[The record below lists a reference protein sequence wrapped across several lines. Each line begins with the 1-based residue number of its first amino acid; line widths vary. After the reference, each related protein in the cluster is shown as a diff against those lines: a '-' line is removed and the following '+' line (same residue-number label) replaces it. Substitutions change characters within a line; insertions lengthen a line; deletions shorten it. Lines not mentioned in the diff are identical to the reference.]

1 MEVADI
7 KEAIKLAKEI
17 VRDEEEPY
25 RTEAFK
31 IILTKL
37 LDSEKVKGEEV
48 KGEIPE
54 QIMDKVKELTN
65 KEKIQLILYYAN
77 KPLTK
82 EEIKAKSL
90 ELGID
95 EGWWHGSNFRRDLMK
110 RNKLVVEEK
119 DGDITRYRLTEVAR
133 VATKKL
139 IEELL

>member
-1 MEVADI
+1 MEVANI

-17 VRDEEEPY
+17 VKEEEEPY
-25 RTEAFK
+25 KTEAFR
-31 IILTKL
+31 IILAKL
-37 LDSEKVKGEEV
+37 LDSEVKVEKG
-48 KGEIPE
+48 IPE
-54 QIMDKVKELTN
+54 KIMEKIGELRN
-65 KEKIQLILYYAN
+65 KEKIQLILYYAD

-119 DGDITRYRLTEVAR
+119 DGDITRYKLTEVAR

>member
-1 MEVADI
+1 MEVANI

-17 VRDEEEPY
+17 VEDEDEPY
-25 RTEAFK
+25 KTEAFK
-31 IILTKL
+31 IILVKL
-37 LDSEKVKGEEV
+37 LDSEEIKAKKG
-48 KGEIPE
+48 IPE
-54 QIMDKVKELTN
+54 KIMEKIGELRN
-65 KEKIQLILYYAN
+65 KEKIQLILYYTD

-95 EGWWHGSNFRRDLMK
+95 EGWWHGSNFRRDLIK

-119 DGDITRYRLTEVAR
+119 DGDVTRYKLTEVAR